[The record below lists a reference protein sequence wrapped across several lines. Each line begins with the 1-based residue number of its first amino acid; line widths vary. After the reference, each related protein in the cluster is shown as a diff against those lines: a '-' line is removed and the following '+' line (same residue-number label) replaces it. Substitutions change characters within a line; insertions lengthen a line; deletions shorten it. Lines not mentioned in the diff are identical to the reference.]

1 MTVIGDLVG
10 ISDFE
15 IAGGG
20 FDADDVVALFPAMYR
35 KDRASAERNDSDAGV
50 GEAGREAGDVLGL
63 VLHDGGRPDGIA
75 SAASPTRTVT
85 VRQGFVDDRR
95 AAHPFCDHAVNFV
108 QGCAVV
114 DGPPKDTLD
123 RAFQIGIIAK
133 GLNGL
138 ADSESGGNRRPIG
151 LSRVSVTS
159 HPPVSPRAM
168 GPNMTGRGQ
177 TWKAGIV
184 LTAHALRAQRRSFSS
199 PAMVRPRGGLG
210 AVCAVSDG
218 GRGEGLPPAVNA

>member
-1 MTVIGDLVG
+1 MTTRG
-10 ISDFE
+10 
-15 IAGGG
+15 
-20 FDADDVVALFPAMYR
+20 
-35 KDRASAERNDSDAGV
+35 ASVLRSCGQLRP
-50 GEAGREAGDVLGL
+50 GLRRGR
-63 VLHDGGRPDGIA
+63 
-75 SAASPTRTVT
+75 RTT
-85 VRQGFVDDRR
+85 
-95 AAHPFCDHAVNFV
+95 
-108 QGCAVV
+108 
-114 DGPPKDTLD
+114 KDTLD

-184 LTAHALRAQRRSFSS
+184 LTAHAPSR
-199 PAMVRPRGGLG
+199 PAPILQ
-210 AVCAVSDG
+210 
-218 GRGEGLPPAVNA
+218 